1 MAILNL
7 EIAQGGTFTNEFFVS
22 DPITGTLN
30 LTGFVAKAQMRRSY
44 KSVNPTVEF
53 PVAIQDPIA
62 GKVVM
67 ALDKTATE
75 AIKAGRYVWDLELTS
90 PGNPDEVRL
99 INVDTEGSGYT
110 TATVIVSGGEG
121 AGATGT
127 AVITSG
133 KITSVTVTNVGSGYT
148 TDPLIQI
155 SGDGI
160 DAAIFAVRGARVE
173 RILEGTITVT
183 PEVTKI

>member
-7 EIAQGGTFTNEFFVS
+7 EISQGGTFTNEFFVS
-22 DPITGTLN
+22 DPITGSLN
-30 LTGFVAKAQMRRSY
+30 LTGFIVKSQMRRSY
-44 KSVNPTVEF
+44 KSVNATVVF
-53 PVAIQDPIA
+53 PVAIQDPTA

-67 ALDKTATE
+67 ALDRTATE
-75 AIKAGRYVWDLELTS
+75 VIKAGRYVWDLELTS
-90 PGNPDEVRL
+90 PGNPDEVKL
-99 INVDTEGSGYT
+99 INVDTGGSGYT
-110 TATVIVSGGEG
+110 TATVIISGGGGSG
-121 AGATGT
+121 AAGT

-133 KITSVTVTNVGSGYT
+133 VITSVTVTNIGSGYT
-148 TDPLIQI
+148 TDPLVQI

-160 DAAIFAVRGARVE
+160 DAAIFAIRGARVE